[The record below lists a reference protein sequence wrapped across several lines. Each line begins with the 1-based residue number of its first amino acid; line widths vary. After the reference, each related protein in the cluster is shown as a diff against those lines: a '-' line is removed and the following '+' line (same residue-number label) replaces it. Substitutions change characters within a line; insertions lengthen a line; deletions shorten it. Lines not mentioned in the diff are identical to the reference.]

1 LCMYVKPI
9 NCIPSPSSSPYT
21 STVSCFYKPT
31 QVTTDSSVLCEWNT
45 GTPKTWVLRQ
55 GFTMQ
60 LRLALNLLS
69 SPGGFK
75 LNPAVSAS
83 WILGL

>member
-31 QVTTDSSVLCEWNT
+31 QVTTDSSVLCE
-45 GTPKTWVLRQ
+45 
-55 GFTMQ
+55 
-60 LRLALNLLS
+60 
-69 SPGGFK
+69 
-75 LNPAVSAS
+75 
-83 WILGL
+83 